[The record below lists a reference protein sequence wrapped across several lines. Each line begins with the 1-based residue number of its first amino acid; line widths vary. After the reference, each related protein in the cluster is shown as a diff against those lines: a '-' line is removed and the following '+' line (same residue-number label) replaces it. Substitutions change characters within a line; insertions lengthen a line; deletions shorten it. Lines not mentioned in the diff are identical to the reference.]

1 MINCYQTQEKVLKGV
16 EEKAKKYDSLIN
28 RINRGMKKH
37 RTLAKMTKNE
47 DYNLAYSMIA
57 DYLKELKEE
66 KGGLI

>member
-1 MINCYQTQEKVLKGV
+1 MIDYYQIQ
-16 EEKAKKYDSLIN
+16 EKAKKYDHLIN
-28 RINRGMKKH
+28 RINRGMRRH

-47 DYNLAYSMIA
+47 DYKLAYSMIA